1 MSIIVTLVS
10 FIIILLVLV
19 VAHEFGHFITARAS
33 GVGIIEFGVGF
44 PPRLFSIKRG
54 ETIYSINAV
63 PLGGFVKLAG
73 EEDPRVARSLA
84 SKNYGIRIMV
94 LAAGAIMNIL
104 LPIVLFTISF
114 MLPHQLTISQ
124 VSVDQVAAN
133 SPAEMAGI
141 RPGDTI
147 VSVNGSPVN
156 NIFDVQRQIQM
167 NLGNDITMEVKHSSD
182 SSTRSIQIVPRWKPP
197 AGQGATGI
205 VLSRSTQPPT
215 TIEESQPVWQAFPNG
230 VKECWQTLVLTKNE
244 IVQWFVGTTA
254 PQVTGP
260 VGIAVMTGEVANA
273 GISPLFEFAAFISI
287 SLGIVN
293 IFPMPAL
300 DGGRIAFVLLEMVRG
315 GRRISPKTEG
325 FVHMIGFALL
335 LGLIVLVTYH
345 DIINIITT
353 GSPLP

>member
-1 MSIIVTLVS
+1 MSIIVTIIS
-10 FIIILLVLV
+10 FVIILLVLV
-19 VAHEFGHFITARAS
+19 VAHEFGHFITARAA

-44 PPRLFSIKRG
+44 PPRLFSTKRG
-54 ETIYSINAV
+54 ETVYSINAV

-73 EEDPRVARSLA
+73 EEDPKVARSLA
-84 SKNYGIRIMV
+84 SKNYGVRILV
-94 LAAGAIMNIL
+94 LSAGAIMNIL
-104 LPIVLFTISF
+104 LPILLFTISF
-114 MLPHQLTISQ
+114 MLPHQVFISQ
-124 VSVDQVAAN
+124 VSVDNVAAN

-141 RPGDTI
+141 RPGD
-147 VSVNGSPVN
+147 VLLSVNGNQINSV
-156 NIFDVQRQIQM
+156 FDVQRQIQM
-167 NLGNDITMEVKHSSD
+167 NLGDQITMVVKHASD
-182 SSTRSIQIVPRWKPP
+182 SSIQTVQIVPRWKPP
-197 AGQGATGI
+197 QGQGATGI
-205 VLSRSTQPPT
+205 QLSRSSQPPAAT
-215 TIEESQPVWQAFPNG
+215 DESQPLWQALPNG

-244 IVQWFVGTTA
+244 IVLWFVGTTA

-260 VGIAVMTGEVANA
+260 VGIAVMTGEVASA
-273 GISPLFEFAAFISI
+273 GVSPLFEFAAFISI

-300 DGGRIAFVLLEMVRG
+300 DGGRIAFVVLEMVRG

-345 DIINIITT
+345 DIINILTT